1 MYSVKGHGGDGE
13 HVTPPPTLAAV
24 PTTAATP
31 AAAPTS
37 EARER
42 LLRTAAG
49 LFYREGIHAV
59 GVDRILAEAGVTR
72 ATMYRHFA
80 GKEDLVVAY
89 LDLEDAVIRGYFE
102 AAAATGGSPTDLLE
116 AVVDGIAGD
125 AERYHTRGCPFINA
139 GAEYPDAASP
149 VRAVVRRHR
158 DWFRATLAEVTTAA
172 GVPEP
177 GAAAD
182 ALVLL
187 RDAMLVGRYLDG
199 TESVGEAFRR
209 TARRVVGLA

>member
-1 MYSVKGHGGDGE
+1 MYSVKGTGGDNGHE
-13 HVTPPPTLAAV
+13 RRAPTLAAV
-24 PTTAATP
+24 PTSAPDVSPT
-31 AAAPTS
+31 PTS

-42 LLRTAAG
+42 LLRAAAG
-49 LFYREGIHAV
+49 LFYREGIHGV
-59 GVDRILAEAGVTR
+59 GVDRVLADAGVTR

-89 LDLEDAVIRGYFE
+89 LDLEDAAIRGYFE
-102 AAAATGGSPTDLLE
+102 DAAAEGGSPTELLE
-116 AVVDGIAGD
+116 AVIEGVAGD

-139 GAEYPDAASP
+139 SAEYPDADSP

-158 DWFRATLAEVTTAA
+158 DWFRATLADVTTAA

-177 GAAAD
+177 EAAAD
-182 ALVLL
+182 SLVLL

-199 TESVGEAFRR
+199 TEAVGDAFRR
-209 TARRVVGLA
+209 TARSVVGLA